1 MQIDEDPK
9 WGKSAFHIRSA
20 RGGGMDTAPHPIEWE
35 SASNTYE
42 ERLERLE
49 IFKEFVEEE
58 GLTTISPRLPDG
70 PSTPNQG
77 TTMD

>member
-1 MQIDEDPK
+1 VNTKKTYLIIKKEDF
-9 WGKSAFHIRSA
+9 SAEESL
-20 RGGGMDTAPHPIEWE
+20 MKQWE
-35 SASNTYE
+35 QEDAVNPLFNE
-42 ERLERLE
+42 QRLERLE
-49 IFKEFVEEE
+49 IFKEFVEKE